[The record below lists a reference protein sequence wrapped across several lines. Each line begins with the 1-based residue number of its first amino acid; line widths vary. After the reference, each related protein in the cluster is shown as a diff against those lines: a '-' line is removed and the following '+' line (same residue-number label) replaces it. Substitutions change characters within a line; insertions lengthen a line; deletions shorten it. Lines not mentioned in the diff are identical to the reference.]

1 MSNYVSLVNQLLVR
15 MNEVTLDTGG
25 DGFGTVRNVQLL
37 AKNAINDSIRLIIQ
51 DGQEW
56 PFLQVRY
63 TQTLV
68 AGTRT
73 YSFPADY
80 SSADYESFYLKQLAS
95 KENYPKYLPAI
106 SYEDY
111 IQNYR
116 SLDDTGDSGSGIT
129 APDYVY
135 QEYGDSFGVTPVP
148 DDAYEVEYTY
158 WSIPTALTNYN
169 DECIIPSRFDHV
181 IVDGAMMIMMRFRS
195 NDQSAAI
202 HQQNFENGIRAM
214 RRVLI
219 DEPLRLR
226 STVIEG
232 STNAR

>member
-1 MSNYVSLVNQLLVR
+1 MSTYVSLVNQLLVR
-15 MNEVTLDTGG
+15 MNEVTLDPLG
-25 DGFGTVRNVQLL
+25 DGFDTVRNVQLL

-63 TQTLV
+63 TQTLT

-95 KENYPKYLPAI
+95 KENYPKHLPAI
-106 SYEDY
+106 TFEDY

-116 SLDDTGDSGSGIT
+116 SLDDTGDDGSGIT
-129 APDYVY
+129 APDYIY
-135 QEYGDSFGVTPVP
+135 QTYGEAFGVTPVP

-158 WSIPTALTNYN
+158 WSVPTPLTNYN
-169 DECIIPSRFDHV
+169 DNCIIPSRFDHV
-181 IVDGAMMIMMRFRS
+181 IIDGAMMIMMRFRS

-214 RRVLI
+214 RRVVI